1 MRCKACLTDHASV
14 QDAELEQA
22 AIQSQE
28 EVEHFHQNLF
38 EQLNLSVGPN
48 NTTLAQLTWA
58 KAMVMSRAF
67 LFSMPDDSYKY
78 AVAPILELL
87 NHEPDAETE
96 YFYDSS
102 VRLDRVSCTASTH
115 RVVCRRL
122 RAH

>member
-1 MRCKACLTDHASV
+1 M
-14 QDAELEQA
+14 QDAELEQV

-78 AVAPILELL
+78 AVAPILELI

-102 VRLDRVSCTASTH
+102 VRLEGVYCSTSTRV
-115 RVVCRRL
+115 VVCRCL
-122 RAH
+122 QAH